1 MRHDGAASAYE
12 GRVAADDPRNASNA
26 RYDAQLIG
34 GAAAIIS
41 AAGASSAPATPG
53 RSCPAHYGY
62 SPRVFARAP
71 DVVADA
77 VYVIGGLYGNALAL
91 DVIERMAAAER
102 AAPRLIFNGD
112 FHWFDA
118 QADAFAEIQERVV
131 GTGAVGNSEHIAL
144 RGNVETEVAGD
155 DAAAGCG
162 CAYPESVPDADVER
176 SNAILQRLRGVA
188 HQAGPAL
195 GAPLHALASLP
206 MHQVV
211 AVNGARVGVVHGD
224 AWSLAGWRFAHD
236 ALHAPERAAQIAS
249 AFELGAVDIF
259 ACSHTCAPALK
270 CIATPRGEGYVI
282 NNGAAGMANFAG
294 SSCGVITRIATRAL
308 PAALES
314 QRLYGAQAHGVWIDA
329 LKVEFDLAA
338 WLARFDAMWP
348 AGSPAAVSYR
358 DRITRGPSF
367 TVAAALGR
375 ATAACG

>member
-1 MRHDGAASAYE
+1 MRTDSGIRIQDSGKTAAH
-12 GRVAADDPRNASNA
+12 
-26 RYDAQLIG
+26 AQNPESGLLH
-34 GAAAIIS
+34 
-41 AAGASSAPATPG
+41 PAVPG

-71 DVVADA
+71 EVVADA

-131 GTGAVGNSEHIAL
+131 GVMGAVGNSQNIPL

-188 HQAGPAL
+188 RQAGPAL
-195 GAPLHALASLP
+195 GAPLHTLASLP
-206 MHQVV
+206 MHRVV

-236 ALHAPERAAQIAS
+236 ALHSPEHEAQIAS

-308 PAALES
+308 PAALER

-358 DRITRGPSF
+358 VRIAHGPAF

-375 ATAACG
+375 RRVIAVGTPIA